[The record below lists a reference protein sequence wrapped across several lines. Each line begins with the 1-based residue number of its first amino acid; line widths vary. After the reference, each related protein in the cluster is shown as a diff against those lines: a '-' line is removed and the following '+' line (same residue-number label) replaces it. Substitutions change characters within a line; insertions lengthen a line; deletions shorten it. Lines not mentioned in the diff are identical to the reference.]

1 MRLAQG
7 QISKALHYS
16 SAKSCPDTPSACPST
31 PSASALHLHISPHPV
46 NLTKS
51 HLQILLYSATDTTHA
66 ISDTAQTVAHVPQA
80 RT

>member
-16 SAKSCPDTPSACPST
+16 SAKSYPDTPSACPST

-46 NLTKS
+46 NSTT
-51 HLQILLYSATDTTHA
+51 HQILLDSAPDTTHA
-66 ISDTAQTVAHVPQA
+66 ISDTTQTVAHVPQA